1 MGELRAALLF
11 ALGFRACNDDSRRFP
26 PRPLRDRLAAR
37 RGRNG
42 RASLK
47 SALKRGAAVPR
58 TQEPVQVISAPVAAR
73 EVSRSNR
80 GRRLVPREASRSEAD
95 VQTGGGKGPR
105 ALCSRRLAAK
115 RRNAV

>member
-1 MGELRAALLF
+1 VVSRKKIGALITALASERMGELRAALLF

-58 TQEPVQVISAPVAAR
+58 TQEPVQV
-73 EVSRSNR
+73 
-80 GRRLVPREASRSEAD
+80 
-95 VQTGGGKGPR
+95 
-105 ALCSRRLAAK
+105 
-115 RRNAV
+115 